1 MKMRQIRKR
10 VGVIMGGTSNGRE
23 ASQRAGTSVAEVL
36 EARGYEVVRILLG
49 ESFGAEVGS
58 MLMTTG
64 IDVAFIALSGRRAE
78 DGCIQGLLELA
89 QIPYTGSGV
98 LASALS
104 MDKLKAKELF
114 RLHNVPTP
122 PYYSITTGDLDNID
136 GVHGYFGY
144 PAVVKPCGES
154 GGTGVTKVCEA
165 SELARAVNHAFEY
178 DDMAVVERF
187 VAGTEINVGILDGQV
202 LGAVEIVPKGG
213 DNDKI
218 GSQNDDCISPSR
230 LTPARYRGVLNLAL
244 RAAQAV
250 GASGACLVDVIVT
263 AGENEYVLEVN
274 TMPVLTP
281 SSLFA
286 KIASAAGYG
295 FGDLCESLLEGARLN
310 QPVRRRP
317 AIRPGSGVESRMGA
331 VREQERLRLLKVG

>member
-1 MKMRQIRKR
+1 MRHIRKR

-23 ASQRAGTSVAEVL
+23 ASQRAGASVAEAL
-36 EARGYEVVRILLG
+36 EARGHEVVRILLG
-49 ESFGAEVGS
+49 EHFGAEVGS
-58 MLMTTG
+58 MLMNTG
-64 IDVAFIALSGRRAE
+64 IDVAFIALSGRRGE

-122 PYYSITTGDLDNID
+122 PYYSITTSDLDNID
-136 GVHGYFGY
+136 AVHGYFGY

-154 GGTGVTKVCEA
+154 GGTGITKVCEA
-165 SELARAVNHAFEY
+165 SELSRAISHAFEY
-178 DDMAVVERF
+178 DDMAIVERF
-187 VAGTEINVGILDGQV
+187 VPGTEINVGILDGRV
-202 LGAVEIVPKGG
+202 LGAVEIASKNGIG
-213 DNDKI
+213 DNDRIYK
-218 GSQNDDCISPSR
+218 QNDDCIASSR
-230 LTPARYRGVLNLAL
+230 LSAARYRGVLNLAL
-244 RAAQAV
+244 RAAQSV

-274 TMPVLTP
+274 TMPSLTP
-281 SSLFA
+281 SSLFS

-295 FGDLCESLLEGARLN
+295 FGDLCEALLDGARLN
-310 QPVRRRP
+310 QPLRRRP
-317 AIRPGSGVESRMGA
+317 PARAQGGA
-331 VREQERLRLLKVG
+331 SREQERVRLLKVG